1 MLDKTWDSCDW
12 KAMKTE
18 VKICGLT
25 KPEDIDA
32 ALAAGADWIG
42 FVFFAKSPRSL
53 SVARAA
59 ELAAPARGRV
69 GIVALTVDAQDDLI
83 EEIARDLKPDFI
95 QLHGSET
102 PERATEIRSRFG
114 LRAVKALGVGERADL
129 DRASLYAGHVE
140 RLLLDARPPKGAT
153 RPGGNGASFDWRLLE
168 DFAPGMPWFLSGG
181 LNGDNIGAALAA
193 TRASAVDVSS
203 GVERAPGEKDPAE
216 IVRFVAAVRAHDARR
231 GDAKDARP
239 AAKAAP
245 VAAA

>member
-1 MLDKTWDSCDW
+1 ME
-12 KAMKTE
+12 TE

-53 SVARAA
+53 SVARAVD
-59 ELAAPARGRV
+59 LAAPARGRV

-83 EEIARDLKPDFI
+83 DEIARDLKPDFI

-102 PERATEIRSRFG
+102 PERTAEIRSRFH
-114 LRAVKALGVGERADL
+114 LRTVKALGIGERADL
-129 DRASLYAGHVE
+129 DKASLYAGHVE
-140 RLLLDARPPKGAT
+140 RLLLDARPPKDAT
-153 RPGGNGASFDWRLLE
+153 RPGGNGAAFDWRLLE
-168 DFAPGMPWFLSGG
+168 GFEPGMAWFLSGG

-193 TRASAVDVSS
+193 TSAPAVDVSS

-216 IVRFVAAVRAHDARR
+216 IARFVAAVRAHDARCE
-231 GDAKDARP
+231 GAEDARP
-239 AAKAAP
+239 AANAAP

>member
-1 MLDKTWDSCDW
+1 ME
-12 KAMKTE
+12 TE

-53 SVARAA
+53 SVARAT

-83 EEIARDLKPDFI
+83 EEIAQGLRPDLM

-102 PERATEIRSRFG
+102 PERAAEVRSRFG
-114 LRAVKALGVGERADL
+114 LRTAKALGIGERADL
-129 DRASLYAGHVE
+129 DKVSLYAGHVE

-168 DFAPGMPWFLSGG
+168 GFEPGMPWFLSGG

-193 TRASAVDVSS
+193 TKAPAVDVSS

-216 IVRFVAAVRAHDARR
+216 IARFVAAVRAHDARCKV
-231 GDAKDARP
+231 AEDARP
-239 AAKAAP
+239 AANAAP